1 MDSTQWKRD
10 PESGSLINVNSDLI
24 NKAKEAKALR
34 RAKRQEFE
42 DLKNE
47 AEKHLEEEI
56 DDNNNTDDVLG
67 DILN

>member
-10 PESGSLINVNSDLI
+10 PESGSLINVNSGLI

-47 AEKHLEEEI
+47 VGEIKDLLHKLIEKL
-56 DDNNNTDDVLG
+56 
-67 DILN
+67 

>member
-42 DLKNE
+42 D
-47 AEKHLEEEI
+47 
-56 DDNNNTDDVLG
+56 
-67 DILN
+67 